1 MTGHTVGTGDNGAG
15 DKDAG
20 DKDAGDKDAGDKG
33 AGDKGVIESGPHYFR
48 ELSDIPVGLEAPTGT
63 ITDTRNRQLRDLRIS
78 VTDRCNFRC
87 IYCMPKEIFGKDF
100 TFLERAE
107 LLTFEEMTRLAKIAV
122 AHGIEKIRLTGGEPL
137 LRKGLEELVG
147 MLAAL
152 KTPDGRDIDIAL
164 TTNGSALA
172 VKAQSLKDAG
182 LKRVTVSLDSLD
194 DATFKAMNDV
204 DFPVAKVL
212 HGIDVAHEV
221 GLGPIKI
228 NMVMKRGQN
237 DQDMV
242 AMARHFKGSPYIL
255 RFIEFMDVGTSNGWK
270 MGEVVPSAEVISRI
284 NAELPIE
291 AVAPNYNGETS
302 ARWRYCDGDGEIGV
316 ISSVTQSFCHSCT
329 RVRVSTDGKLFTC
342 LFATDGHDLRALM
355 RGGCSDEQLSTVM
368 AHIWRGRT
376 DRYSELRS
384 ANTNGLRATGKSKIE
399 MSYIGG

>member
-1 MTGHTVGTGDNGAG
+1 MT
-15 DKDAG
+15 DKPIITEQTMNA
-20 DKDAGDKDAGDKG
+20 KDIA
-33 AGDKGVIESGPHYFR
+33 VLESMPHYFR
-48 ELSDIPVGLEAPTGT
+48 NLSDIPVELEAPTGLV
-63 ITDTRNRQLRDLRIS
+63 TDTRNRQLRDLRIS

-87 IYCMPKEIFGKDF
+87 VYCMPKEIFGKDF
-100 TFLERAE
+100 TFLAKAE
-107 LLTFEEMTRLAKIAV
+107 LLTFEEITRLAKISV
-122 AHGIEKIRLTGGEPL
+122 AHGVEKIRLTGGEPL
-137 LRKGLEELVG
+137 LRKGLENLVE

-152 KTPDGRDIDIAL
+152 KTPDGHDIDIAL
-164 TTNGSALA
+164 TTNGSALD

-204 DFPVAKVL
+204 DFPVEKVL

-237 DQDMV
+237 DQDIV
-242 AMARHFKGSPYIL
+242 AMARHFKGLPYIL
-255 RFIEFMDVGTSNGWK
+255 RFIEFMDVGTTNGWK
-270 MGEVVPSAEVISRI
+270 MDEVVPSAEVIRRI
-284 NAELPIE
+284 NAELPLEEIE
-291 AVAPNYNGETS
+291 PNYNGETS
-302 ARWRYCDGDGEIGV
+302 TRWRYRDGSGEIGV

-329 RVRVSTDGKLFTC
+329 RARISTEGKLFTC
-342 LFATDGHDLRALM
+342 LFATGGHDLRALM

-368 AHIWRGRT
+368 AHIWRERT

-384 ANTNGLRATGKSKIE
+384 AKTNELGTTGTKIE